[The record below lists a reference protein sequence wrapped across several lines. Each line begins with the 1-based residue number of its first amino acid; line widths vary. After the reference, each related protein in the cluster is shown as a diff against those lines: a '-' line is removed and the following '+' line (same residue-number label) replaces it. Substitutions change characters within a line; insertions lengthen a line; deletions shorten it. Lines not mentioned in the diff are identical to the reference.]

1 MKTCQAPSFPQK
13 HCGVASLLSIHFIRE
28 LSIALL
34 SRSSSF
40 WISCTKI
47 GLTLAL
53 LGSQMPA
60 QAAPNKPSPPNPNDA
75 SPVIVSTDRVKHPHK
90 HRETKRA
97 RAEPEKLATKPQ
109 QMIKDLR

>member
-1 MKTCQAPSFPQK
+1 MKTCQIPLFPLK
-13 HCGVASLLSIHFIRE
+13 HRAVASLLSIHFIRGF
-28 LSIALL
+28 SMASL

-40 WISCTKI
+40 WISGTKI

-53 LGSQMPA
+53 LASQMAA
-60 QAAPNKPSPPNPNDA
+60 QAAPNKPNPPDPNDA

-97 RAEPEKLATKPQ
+97 RVEPEKLATKPQ
-109 QMIKDLR
+109 QMVKDLR